1 MDSLSVS
8 MMKGFAVWIEGTS
21 VTGFRLN
28 LGSLRPLGVAPVG
41 TCPAPA
47 LGPLGSSEGWSHGNG
62 GGKKSQTHNF
72 QDSQGTRQRL
82 YVRIRLTPPSAASAA
97 KEILVDL

>member
-41 TCPAPA
+41 ICPAPA
-47 LGPLGSSEGWSHGNG
+47 LGPLAKAGSTEMVAGRRARHTTFKILKERDKGC
-62 GGKKSQTHNF
+62 T
-72 QDSQGTRQRL
+72 
-82 YVRIRLTPPSAASAA
+82 YAS
-97 KEILVDL
+97 D